1 MQKPPPDQET
11 VKRNLIQF
19 RENYARN
26 SLNDIE
32 FLDDAIKALDKP
44 QTVEQLSESLEKQS
58 SIVDALGWSGI
69 ASNMRAASRKL
80 LWYVNHNFDWREGL
94 RVENEKDLGK
104 ALCQFVEKH
113 RDKLENYQ
121 IDLFG
126 RVARDL
132 TDKPE
137 TKKMPGE
144 IATLSVYELLCRA
157 QFLCELAQRHA
168 VFPNRQEDV
177 VETLRLAKKTAEHLS
192 TVVEKLGG

>member
-44 QTVEQLSESLEKQS
+44 QTVEQLSEALEKQS
-58 SIVDALGWSGI
+58 NIVDALGWSGI
-69 ASNMRAASRKL
+69 ATNMRVASRKL
-80 LWYVNHNFDWREGL
+80 LWYVNHNTDWYEGL
-94 RVENEKDLGK
+94 CVENEKELGK
-104 ALCQFVEKH
+104 ALCQFIEKH

-121 IDLFG
+121 VDLIG

-132 TDKPE
+132 TDKPKTE
-137 TKKMPGE
+137 EMPSE

-168 VFPNRQEDV
+168 TFPNRQEDV
-177 VETLRLAKKTAEHLS
+177 VETLRLAKKTADYLS
-192 TVVEKLGG
+192 AVIEKLGG